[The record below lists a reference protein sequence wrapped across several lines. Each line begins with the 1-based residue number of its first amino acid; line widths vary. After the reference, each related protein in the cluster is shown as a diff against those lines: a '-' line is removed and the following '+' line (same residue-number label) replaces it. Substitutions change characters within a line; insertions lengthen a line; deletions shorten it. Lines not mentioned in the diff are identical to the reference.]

1 MIAFALLVATIA
13 ISERLA
19 DKFIGCNKSENQ
31 KAIFI
36 LTAIAC
42 YFLLLSWW
50 YVWSENNTPLLA
62 VPYEGTARFLGIAIM
77 MLILIPLALV
87 FNGFAIVL
95 CGSALMAAARLAKKL
110 FRRPSH
116 RDEVDRP

>member
-1 MIAFALLVATIA
+1 MV
-13 ISERLA
+13 
-19 DKFIGCNKSENQ
+19 
-31 KAIFI
+31 
-36 LTAIAC
+36 AC
-42 YFLLLSWW
+42 YLLLLSWW

-95 CGSALMAAARLAKKL
+95 CGSALMAAAWLAKKL